1 MCLEVVKE
9 LSHGL
14 YDCQDGLFEGE
25 VADLYLV
32 QRFAYVVDG
41 SLCAVVFPNQH

>member
-1 MCLEVVKE
+1 MCLEIVGE
-9 LSHGL
+9 LSCGL

-25 VADLYLV
+25 VTDLCLM

-41 SLCAVVFPNQH
+41 LLRAIVFSD